1 MYNKDTNK
9 ARRKK
14 GRIDK
19 MKPTNYTLQKAGCVP
34 YYITDEEYEEFVKI
48 IEGKKKAKLRKVL
61 TEMYDFFGDIRTVDI
76 VEEELNSLAICYG
89 NK

>member
-1 MYNKDTNK
+1 MT
-9 ARRKK
+9 
-14 GRIDK
+14 
-19 MKPTNYTLQKAGCVP
+19 PTPTHYTLQKAGCVP
-34 YYITDEEYEEFVKI
+34 YYLTKEEYEEFVKI